1 MTQESPSV
9 DHRTTFSGCIF
20 ATKENLLNSNISS
33 TCRHNMVNVGP
44 LTAEIRWWVWGT
56 PANFKVVSR
65 LGCVTARHS
74 GSGCQPNFEAL
85 NRGRHLYSAGRPSR
99 WALAHIL
106 VCWIFR
112 RSFCRHVLHMQAVRD
127 CQFLSIIRFL
137 SSVYTIQPVVNRLS
151 NRFDNRVNVCIHDTT
166 GCQTRCQSGCQTG
179 LRTGLTNGCIVY
191 TAGCQTGCTTRFYN
205 RLIEQWLFVQH
216 GCQTGCLT
224 GLYDRF
230 DNRFIV

>member
-106 VCWIFR
+106 FSYKSVSTTIEGT
-112 RSFCRHVLHMQAVRD
+112 SVL
-127 CQFLSIIRFL
+127 LWPL
-137 SSVYTIQPVVNRLS
+137 
-151 NRFDNRVNVCIHDTT
+151 
-166 GCQTRCQSGCQTG
+166 
-179 LRTGLTNGCIVY
+179 LTNHNFVY
-191 TAGCQTGCTTRFYN
+191 PSKHHAVDTNF
-205 RLIEQWLFVQH
+205 F
-216 GCQTGCLT
+216 CLSLT
-224 GLYDRF
+224 
-230 DNRFIV
+230 